1 MDRPISRGTRSISRI
16 LDAKVIVDTGPI
28 VALMNRRDTLHE
40 WAVEVFGRM
49 RGPYLTT
56 EGNVSEICHL
66 LEREQIKS
74 SLRFYALLKT
84 DSVGVISF
92 ARRMDAVQ
100 AQVARYRDRRVDYA
114 DAGLLA
120 LSDQFPQMPVITT
133 DVADFTVY
141 WRDRPNRKVLMP
153 VS

>member
-1 MDRPISRGTRSISRI
+1 M
-16 LDAKVIVDTGPI
+16 
-28 VALMNRRDTLHE
+28 
-40 WAVEVFGRM
+40 
-49 RGPYLTT
+49 
-56 EGNVSEICHL
+56 SEICHL